1 MRALVTGGNGFL
13 GSHLVMALLERGDS
27 VTILERSSSDISRI
41 SETLP
46 HIYFYSLDEG
56 SLETPFA
63 ENTGIDIVFHTAT
76 SYGKKAESALQMLEE
91 NTVFSLQLLEMAV
104 KYGVEKFINMDTY
117 YHPFINAYALSKK
130 HFSQWGEFISV
141 QEKIRFINLKL
152 EHMYGPGDSDHK
164 FVIYVIRKLLNEV
177 PELDLTLGEQRLDF
191 VYVDDVISATILL
204 AERCQKEGFYFNCP
218 VGSGEDVSIRDFV
231 EMVKRITGSET
242 KLNYGIVPYRENEV
256 MFSQA
261 DTSILKRMGWAPS
274 VNLEEGIRRT
284 VADEKNHNRGI

>member
-1 MRALVTGGNGFL
+1 M
-13 GSHLVMALLERGDS
+13 
-27 VTILERSSSDISRI
+27 
-41 SETLP
+41 
-46 HIYFYSLDEG
+46 
-56 SLETPFA
+56 
-63 ENTGIDIVFHTAT
+63 
-76 SYGKKAESALQMLEE
+76 
-91 NTVFSLQLLEMAV
+91 
-104 KYGVEKFINMDTY
+104 
-117 YHPFINAYALSKK
+117 
-130 HFSQWGEFISV
+130 
-141 QEKIRFINLKL
+141 
-152 EHMYGPGDSDHK
+152 
-164 FVIYVIRKLLNEV
+164 LNEV

>member
-27 VTILERSSSDISRI
+27 VTVLERSSSDISRI
-41 SETLP
+41 SGAMA
-46 HIYFYSLDEG
+46 HISFYSSDEG
-56 SLETPFA
+56 SLEEPFD
-63 ENTGIDIVFHTAT
+63 ENSGIDIVFHTAT
-76 SYGKKAESALQMLEE
+76 SYGKKGESVLQMLEE
-91 NTVFSLQLLEMAV
+91 NTVFSLQLLQMVV
-104 KYGVEKFINMDTY
+104 KYGVGKFINMDTY

-191 VYVDDVISATILL
+191 VYVDDVISAILL
-204 AERCQKEGFYFNCP
+204 LVDRCTNKGYYFNYP
-218 VGSGEDVSIRDFV
+218 VGTGEAVSIRDFV
-231 EMVKRITGSET
+231 EMVQRIAGSET
-242 KLNYGIVPYRENEV
+242 KLNFGVVPYRKNEV

-261 DTSILKRMGWAPS
+261 DTSILKRMGWTPS
-274 VNLEEGIRRT
+274 VNLEEGIRRI
-284 VADEKNHNRGI
+284 VDFEKRW